1 VTRHRRARLA
11 PAVLALALGPPPS
24 ASRLPTPDPA
34 GREQTIAALHRRASQ
49 AAPGSDEAQAVAG
62 ALAVIGREYL
72 DGGEPGR
79 AAELLGEAYALD
91 EGNGLILAELTLAHL
106 ALGDSATARL
116 YLRLAEQRA
125 TSAPPE
131 IFAVL
136 GDVYERLHRL
146 EDAAAA
152 WEEFARFGGQD
163 PAVLARLRRAR
174 DELAAARGQRSRE
187 AAPFR
192 IYADPGVEEEAV
204 AAAAERLTAAYASQ
218 SALFSA
224 ELPEPQIAVLY
235 AGRAYFSLAAV
246 PDWVGGAY
254 DGKIRVAVPR
264 GAADPGGILAHELAH
279 AFVRTASADRAP
291 AWLHEGLA
299 QWLEGRRMP
308 RDALAEALR
317 AGAPAPTLA
326 ALEARFT
333 ARRTREEARVAY
345 AQALSLVEH
354 LVRVRGEGAVAC
366 LVRRLAGAAS
376 FDEALRA
383 ETGLG
388 EEELLSGWRRAAGI
402 RPG

>member
-1 VTRHRRARLA
+1 MIRRTRAACALLA
-11 PAVLALALGPPPS
+11 GIL
-24 ASRLPTPDPA
+24 LPTPPA
-34 GREQTIAALHRRASQ
+34 PGLPPPESRERERAIAALQRRASA
-49 AAPGSDEAQAVAG
+49 AAPGTDEAQAVAG

-106 ALGDSATARL
+106 ALGDAATARL

-131 IFAVL
+131 VFGVL

-146 EDAAAA
+146 DDAAAA

-174 DELAAARGQRSRE
+174 DELAVARGQRSRD
-187 AAPFR
+187 APPFR
-192 IYADPGVEEEAV
+192 IYADPDVEEDAV
-204 AAAAERLTAAYASQ
+204 SSAAERLMASYASQ
-218 SALFSA
+218 SAFFA
-224 ELPEPQIAVLY
+224 TALPEPQIAVLY

-254 DGKIRVAVPR
+254 DGKIRVSVPR
-264 GAADPGGILAHELAH
+264 GAADAGEILSHELAH
-279 AFVRTASADRAP
+279 AFIRKTSDDRAP

-308 RDALAEALR
+308 GSALAETLR
-317 AGAPAPTLA
+317 AAAPASTLA

-333 ARRTREEARVAY
+333 ARRTRAEARVAY

-366 LVRRLAGAAS
+366 LVGRLSASAS

-383 ETGLG
+383 ETGFG
-388 EEELLSGWRRAAGI
+388 EEELLREWKRAAGI
-402 RPG
+402 